1 VSDGAKTGT
10 DREKLGWPNGEFTVW
25 DDGDPHG
32 SVYVV
37 CPGGKMISFGDCGGV
52 EMDAYR
58 ANFVAD
64 ALNAAFRCKPQSRSV
79 PTSKERREMPLN
91 DAVRNK
97 DLHLETALTEALKVA
112 GELAKAGEF
121 LRQDL
126 DIELSDRGKDS
137 EKRCAV
143 IEFRKALA
151 ALERIRNNNQTSP

>member
-112 GELAKAGEF
+112 GEA
-121 LRQDL
+121 LRQFA
-126 DIELSDRGKDS
+126 DS
-137 EKRCAV
+137 RNWMREGICDPSGMNFEGTTIA
-143 IEFRKALA
+143 EKALND
-151 ALERIRNNNQTSP
+151 LKIIESRTL

>member
-112 GELAKAGEF
+112 GEAQYFVQQLLA
-121 LRQDL
+121 DL
-126 DIELSDRGKDS
+126 PAKRDWLNPDIERALKDFTNS
-137 EKRCAV
+137 
-143 IEFRKALA
+143 A
-151 ALERIRNNNQTSP
+151 ALEQIRNNKH